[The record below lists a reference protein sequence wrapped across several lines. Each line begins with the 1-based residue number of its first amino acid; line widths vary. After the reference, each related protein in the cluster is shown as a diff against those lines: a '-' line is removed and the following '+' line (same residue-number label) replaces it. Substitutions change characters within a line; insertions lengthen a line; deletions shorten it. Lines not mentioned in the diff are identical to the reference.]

1 MVADLNCLDR
11 NRYRICLIA
20 IGLLAV
26 IVAALGSSTIA
37 ATGQTTD
44 APQTIQQENQTS
56 DEPVVEDLQQ
66 DGQQDGQQEQA
77 DDSQRLNGDAVESG
91 ELDQDEKATHNPKV
105 PKGVDVYMGRR
116 VARTMHYEGAEW
128 LIRDNRERQE
138 RCSLMLANLGLK
150 PGMTVCDMGCG
161 NGFYSLPIAKILGP
175 RGLVVGV
182 DVQPEMLGFLRNR
195 AESEGIENLV
205 PILGSY
211 HNPRLPPG
219 TIDLVLMVD
228 VYHEFSHPQQ
238 MLAAIRKSLK
248 PDGLVVLVEYR
259 EEDPKVPIKPLHKMS
274 KAQVN
279 KELTA
284 NGFKLAKEFDKL
296 PWQHMMF
303 FGIDKTQDSDEKPE
317 PKHPA
322 NQLDSNK

>member
-1 MVADLNCLDR
+1 MVAGLTGFEQSSFR
-11 NRYRICLIA
+11 FYVIS
-20 IGLLAV
+20 IGLLAG
-26 IVAALGSSTIA
+26 IALTSESLQTAAY
-37 ATGQTTD
+37 GQVTD
-44 APQTIQQENQTS
+44 MPLTSEQENQK
-56 DEPVVEDLQQ
+56 
-66 DGQQDGQQEQA
+66 DGAAAKAEQQEQVDDA
-77 DDSQRLNGDAVESG
+77 DALDESQSS
-91 ELDQDEKATHNPKV
+91 ELSAELEEGQDEAGQDEKAELEPKV

-116 VARTMHYEGAEW
+116 VAKTMHYEGAEW

-150 PGMTVCDMGCG
+150 PKMTVCDMGCG
-161 NGFYSLPIAKILGP
+161 NGFYSLPIAKMLGQH
-175 RGLVVGV
+175 GTVVGV
-182 DVQPEMLGFLRNR
+182 DVQPEMLGFLRKR
-195 AESEGIENLV
+195 AESEGIENIV

-219 TIDLVLMVD
+219 SIDLVLMVD

-248 PDGLVVLVEYR
+248 PGGLVVLVEYR

-279 KELTA
+279 KELVA

-303 FGIDKTQDSDEKPE
+303 FEIDKTQDSDEKSESKQAAPV
-317 PKHPA
+317 
-322 NQLDSNK
+322 DSKK